1 MRFTSGNRQCQCFG
15 IHKADHKYLKR
26 GRILCHTRNQT
37 ALVEVGLEL
46 CALFDFN
53 QSATSRERWDIAH
66 SVIT

>member
-1 MRFTSGNRQCQCFG
+1 
-15 IHKADHKYLKR
+15 
-26 GRILCHTRNQT
+26 
-37 ALVEVGLEL
+37 L